1 MDPFNDLDRN
11 VPMYNSML
19 HEQQAWQAEC
29 EQKLNEDPQSDG
41 AKRPSMANQNPS
53 DAEADLVRAAR
64 EEALASGPS
73 KRTVLSYIAALV
85 QFSDLIKP

>member
-1 MDPFNDLDRN
+1 MDPFHDLDRN

-41 AKRPSMANQNPS
+41 AKPPSMATRIPPMQRLTSFAPS
-53 DAEADLVRAAR
+53 VKKLSLAAR
-64 EEALASGPS
+64 RRERFRAILPRS
-73 KRTVLSYIAALV
+73 
-85 QFSDLIKP
+85 FSSLI